1 MARYSLMR
9 ISIFFITLFALWF
22 AQLRGWP
29 LLISAALISAVISVY
44 ALRVPRERFASQ
56 VERRVESKRS
66 KADKMRTA
74 EDDDD

>member
-9 ISIFFITLFALWF
+9 ISIFFLTLFALWF
-22 AQLRGWP
+22 ARLRGWP
-29 LLISAALISAVISVY
+29 LLIAAALISAVISVY

-56 VERRVESKRS
+56 VERRVEKKRS
-66 KADKMRTA
+66 KADEMRTA